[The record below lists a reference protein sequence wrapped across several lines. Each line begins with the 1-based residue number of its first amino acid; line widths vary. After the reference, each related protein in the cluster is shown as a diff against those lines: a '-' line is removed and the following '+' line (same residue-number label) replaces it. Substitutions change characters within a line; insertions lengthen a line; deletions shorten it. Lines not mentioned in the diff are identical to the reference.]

1 MANRYAIPVTIGNI
15 NGNLIP
21 SGDDTYDI
29 GSATAAW
36 QDLFLEGDV
45 HLSDAT
51 TIAIT
56 AAAHDT
62 AGPALII
69 SAGDTTA
76 GTTNNIAGGALTIQG
91 GQGKGSGAG
100 GDIIFQTANAGS
112 SGSVI
117 NALATALT
125 LSDDLSATFA
135 GAVTVTGDLAGDG
148 ETTISTSSN
157 DLHLKPA
164 ADIIALGNAGGRI
177 RLVSDSGDNPADAIG
192 ISWQEDEN
200 NEAMTLY
207 YNGSTNALILKSQN
221 VDPIMTFPRVAG
233 TVIAHTGVMLGAD
246 AANNHLDDATHG
258 SGSTTMYIGNET
270 ITTSSDS
277 RVKEDIT
284 DTAIDAVSLL
294 DKMRIVDFTWND
306 VNDTS
311 AYGKNYRGK
320 YVGMVAQETIQH
332 APWIINDQGGGK
344 DCPQCSIGREC
355 NEHLPWHVEY
365 HHLVPTLVK
374 AIQELNK
381 EISILRGAG

>member
-100 GDIIFQTANAGS
+100 GDIIFQTANASGSGS
-112 SGSVI
+112 SL

-125 LSDDLSATFA
+125 ISDDLSSTFGGVVAVGDNARINMGAAPDAVIVHTAEAVGFDAEDSSGGALGSGVIVGSSQHLDVAANSLIISNVTTDGDIAFFVSDGGISKGVMTIKADKGNVEFYNTVYNVQTLDIFNKGTNGTANYLIIWNDVDGQIGSITHANDEATA
-135 GAVTVTGDLAGDG
+135 YNTSSDYRRKENAVTLSGAVTRVR
-148 ETTISTSSN
+148 N
-157 DLHLKPA
+157 LKPYRFNFKSHPDKTRDGFFAHEA
-164 ADIIALGNAGGRI
+164 ATVVPEA
-177 RLVSDSGDNPADAIG
+177 VSGAKDAVDGDN
-192 ISWQEDEN
+192 N
-200 NEAMTLY
+200 
-207 YNGSTNALILKSQN
+207 
-221 VDPIMTFPRVAG
+221 PI
-233 TVIAHTGVMLGAD
+233 IQ
-246 AANNHLDDATHG
+246 
-258 SGSTTMYIGNET
+258 
-270 ITTSSDS
+270 
-277 RVKEDIT
+277 
-284 DTAIDAVSLL
+284 
-294 DKMRIVDFTWND
+294 
-306 VNDTS
+306 
-311 AYGKNYRGK
+311 
-320 YVGMVAQETIQH
+320 GMD
-332 APWIINDQGGGK
+332 NSK
-344 DCPQCSIGREC
+344 
-355 NEHLPWHVEY
+355 
-365 HHLVPTLVK
+365 LVPLLTA
-374 AIQELNK
+374 AIQELDARITTL
-381 EISILRGAG
+381 ES